1 MTSEILTSAVVAG
14 GVGPFR
20 ARERQPLTGQTVS

>member
-1 MTSEILTSAVVAG
+1 MTSEILRRAVAAG

-20 ARERQPLTGQTVS
+20 ARERQPLTGQIVS